1 MTPDFPTV
9 LADESGFRL
18 ERDGT
23 DVVGVRWDEIQEI
36 IAFKRDIFS
45 YDIICLGFR
54 VDDSETFIEVAEDFP
69 GYKQFLKTVES
80 RFPLKD
86 GWWNDVAVP
95 AFATNMMQIWARA

>member
-1 MTPDFPTV
+1 MESKGKRTTRRQFIGAFGEFV
-9 LADESGFRL
+9 LILNNIRGSKLSIDDANIPSL
-18 ERDGT
+18 LSS
-23 DVVGVRWDEIQEI
+23 
-36 IAFKRDIFS
+36 K
-45 YDIICLGFR
+45 YLGFR

>member
-23 DVVGVRWDEIQEI
+23 DVVGVGWDEI
-36 IAFKRDIFS
+36 
-45 YDIICLGFR
+45 
-54 VDDSETFIEVAEDFP
+54 DDSETFIEVAEDFP